1 MAFQVLTR
9 KAEDTTLTVG
19 TSRASL
25 ALCDADLATA
35 LSATSPSNVF
45 IAVRDD
51 SGTTLAARFL
61 VIRDWP
67 PGTYIGIP

>member
-9 KAEDTTLTVG
+9 KPGDTNFTVG
-19 TSRASL
+19 TSRATL
-25 ALCDADLATA
+25 ALCDADIAAA
-35 LSATSPSNVF
+35 LRAEPANVF

-51 SGTTLAARFL
+51 TGTTLVSRYA

-67 PGTYIGIP
+67 PGVAAGVP